1 MYQSNRVE
9 EYLKILSKII
19 SKDRFYFILKGGV
32 LNTNSCLEVV
42 VRGEIAISFSEAP
55 NIRKAEYITLFP
67 HVFIDDDN
75 KSVNVFYIQHFESS
89 GLSKLSDRLIYPER
103 SLDSAFK
110 FLISSEFDEIVDD
123 IYVYKYEESFLF
135 FRFKTNFKNWI
146 ILHFGDEF
154 KIIISNK
161 FEESEI
167 LKLFTV
173 EQKKIEIIQL

>member
-9 EYLKILSKII
+9 EYLRILTKII

-42 VRGEIAISFSEAP
+42 VKGEIAISFTEAP
-55 NIRKAEYITLFP
+55 NIRKTEYITLFP
-67 HVFIDDDN
+67 HVFIDDN
-75 KSVNVFYIQHFESS
+75 NQSVNVFYIQHFESS

-110 FLISSEFDEIVDD
+110 FFLNPEFNECIEEI
-123 IYVYKYEESFLF
+123 YLYKFEESFLF

-161 FEESEI
+161 FDEDGL
-167 LKLFTV
+167 LKLFPI
-173 EQKKIEIIQL
+173 EKEKIEIIKL